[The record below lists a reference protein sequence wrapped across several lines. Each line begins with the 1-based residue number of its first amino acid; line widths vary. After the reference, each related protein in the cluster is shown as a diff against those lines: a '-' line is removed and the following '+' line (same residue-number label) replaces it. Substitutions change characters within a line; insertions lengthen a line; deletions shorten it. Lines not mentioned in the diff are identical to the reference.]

1 MRHGDE
7 LVHVHCYEA
16 KAGAFLPGGASL
28 HSMMTPHGP
37 DEKCFEGASNAPLK
51 PERIADGTQAFMFE
65 SSLSLKTS
73 PWAQKRVQPA
83 YHECWQ
89 GLTKHFDPASK

>member
-1 MRHGDE
+1 MRRAAQ
-7 LVHVHCYEA
+7 A

-37 DEKCFEGASNAPLK
+37 DRACFEGASAAELRPQ
-51 PERIADGTQAFMFE
+51 RIADGTQAFMIE

-73 PWAQKRVQPA
+73 PWAQACVQPD

-89 GLTKHFDPASK
+89 TLESHFDPEDIAGR